1 VWWVEGGA
9 LFEPHLMFSDAV
21 MQVMMVRIATL
32 LTFSMREMAYGAL
45 QL

>member
-1 VWWVEGGA
+1 
-9 LFEPHLMFSDAV
+9 MFSDAV
-21 MQVMMVRIATL
+21 MQVMVMGIARL